1 MAHKGGWELIK
12 NTWQSWLQHQGFF
25 FLLAFGW
32 MLPLIVYLMTWSA
45 AASGGGSLGSFTQD
59 RLAGYYL
66 LLVLA
71 NQITYSTTNW
81 TLGDNIR
88 MGVISR
94 WLIQPMSPLYHALSS
109 EIAGKVVFMLFSI
122 PVTGVLALIFR
133 PQVDLSWSQ
142 VLLFIPSLLIA

>member
-1 MAHKGGWELIK
+1 
-12 NTWQSWLQHQGFF
+12 
-25 FLLAFGW
+25 
-32 MLPLIVYLMTWSA
+32 
-45 AASGGGSLGSFTQD
+45 
-59 RLAGYYL
+59 
-66 LLVLA
+66 
-71 NQITYSTTNW
+71 
-81 TLGDNIR
+81 